1 MPSSPPPALIGREDT
16 PAALAGP
23 LRLLILPVRYQ
34 SDEAQCLVVRHHG
47 DDHVSLL
54 NTPLLDA
61 PPRSAVLLDEAITT
75 AVQTEVWSRLSVRAA
90 GPPVPAGDWLPV
102 RVPHPRQGRTAVGW
116 ALPVGVTV
124 TGEPAADPLLAGFA
138 LLAPAEVEAALTRT
152 LERAAA
158 RAALGALGL
167 S

>member
-1 MPSSPPPALIGREDT
+1 MTSSLPPAGIGPDA
-16 PAALAGP
+16 PVALAGP
-23 LRLLILPVRYQ
+23 LRLLILPVLYEDDRP
-34 SDEAQCLVVRHHG
+34 QCLVVRHHG
-47 DDHVSLL
+47 DGHVSLL
-54 NTPLLDA
+54 ETPLLDS
-61 PPRSAVLLDEAITT
+61 PPRSAALLDEAIET

-90 GPPVPAGDWLPV
+90 SRPVQAGGWLPV
-102 RVPHPRQGRTAVGW
+102 RLPHPRQGRTGVGW
-116 ALPVGVTV
+116 MLPVGVRV

-138 LLAPAEVEAALTRT
+138 LLAPTEVEGSLTRT